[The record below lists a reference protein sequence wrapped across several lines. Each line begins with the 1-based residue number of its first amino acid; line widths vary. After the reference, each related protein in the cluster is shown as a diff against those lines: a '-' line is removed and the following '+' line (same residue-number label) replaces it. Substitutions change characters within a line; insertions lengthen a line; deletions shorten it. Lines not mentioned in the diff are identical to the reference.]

1 MTLNLSPERRVWIDE
16 TPGEECGQW
25 GQYVHWPCG
34 GGHVGELEEP
44 CGCSPASTDE
54 FRTGDRIGKT
64 EMKLPVHR
72 QGPLELGWPSC
83 WDQTASR
90 KSRES
95 IKKDWNFPSCD
106 TLECSRVSNYLNMS
120 FNQASFLAVDV
131 IYGGLFNW
139 ALVFPT
145 ELYYLSSPQ
154 VWPVTGRG
162 DLWFPTWK
170 PLRIVIVKNRGLGP
184 NLSYWIIIL
193 FFSHRLHKL
202 FCSWS
207 DHISESPHSG
217 TRSVEGH
224 TTSAQI
230 SSRASV
236 FCLLEEIPAGQEVYF
251 TYVFF
256 STEKPKQTC
265 WPTQ

>member
-1 MTLNLSPERRVWIDE
+1 MRS
-16 TPGEECGQW
+16 PGEERGQW
-25 GQYVHWPCG
+25 GQHVHWPCG

-44 CGCSPASTDE
+44 CGCSPASTGE
-54 FRTGDRIGKT
+54 FCTGDRIGKT

-83 WDQTASR
+83 WDQTAFR

-95 IKKDWNFPSCD
+95 IKKDWNFPSCN

-139 ALVFPT
+139 ALVFLT

-154 VWPVTGRG
+154 VWPATGRG

-193 FFSHRLHKL
+193 FFPTGFTSY
-202 FCSWS
+202 
-207 DHISESPHSG
+207 
-217 TRSVEGH
+217 SVAGL
-224 TTSAQI
+224 TTSQKVHTLGQGQWKVTQHQQKF
-230 SSRASV
+230 RAGPVFSASCRRFQQARKCILHMYFSV
-236 FCLLEEIPAGQEVYF
+236 RKNPNKPAGQPN
-251 TYVFF
+251 
-256 STEKPKQTC
+256 K
-265 WPTQ
+265 